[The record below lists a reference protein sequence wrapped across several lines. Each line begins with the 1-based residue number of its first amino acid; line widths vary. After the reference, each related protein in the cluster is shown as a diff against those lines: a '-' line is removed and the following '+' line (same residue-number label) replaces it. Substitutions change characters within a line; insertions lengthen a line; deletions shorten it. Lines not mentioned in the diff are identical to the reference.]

1 MLRLAVVV
9 ALGLGAAAPARAQDL
24 PAQAQRGRELFL
36 NSPKGVACAACH
48 QIKDI
53 GTPAG
58 PDLRTLASA
67 AVPKGLVTAIQM
79 TMTEYVR
86 EYKVKGVGSFP
97 AMKAGEEGD
106 QVLLYDLT
114 GNKAE
119 LKKVA
124 KSAIDEVKPNTKWKH
139 PPTSASYNN
148 QELADLIG
156 FLRFAATGSRT
167 EVKPDDLK

>member
-1 MLRLAVVV
+1 MQRLAVVV
-9 ALGLGAAAPARAQDL
+9 GLVLWAAAPAKAQDM
-24 PAQAQRGRELFL
+24 PPQAQRGRELFL

-48 QIKDI
+48 QIKDLGI
-53 GTPAG
+53 PAG

-86 EYKVKGVGSFP
+86 EYKVKGMGSFP

-106 QVLLYDLT
+106 QVLLYDLSN
-114 GNKAE
+114 NKPE

-124 KSAIDEVKPNTKWKH
+124 KNSIDEVKPNTKWKH

-156 FLRFAATGSRT
+156 FLRFAATGSRS
-167 EVKPDDLK
+167 EVKPEDLK